1 MFEYCQILPFI
12 DVDGFDVSRV
22 TNAEC
27 MFSSCFKL
35 ETIICDNTWSIDGN
49 THWMFYDSEM
59 LKGATAYNSEKT
71 DCAMANPTVGYF
83 SPTPNIELKDG
94 EDNST
99 LLAKYKG
106 KRVNV
111 TYDRVLSAV
120 ELDYDFYEPCAYT
133 VCLPYDLDLS
143 EQHNA
148 DLLQVCQLNYIQ
160 GGKYMIFSNADPV
173 LKAGTPYLILMNEGE
188 QRLDAKGVIITDEV
202 AEGVPVLAYGEEYQE
217 LGTWKGTL
225 HRIEGAAAAE
235 MFAYSLQNDGY
246 FKRIRPNTPQIT
258 CPAFRAYYSA
268 NEFTGREVYMP
279 KFKLTI
285 AGEDEDDDPIL
296 ELPAAAF
303 SPDSSIPD
311 EAVGIIQVVTKN
323 GDNEFFDLQG
333 RKLQNRPVRKG
344 LYIENGKKVMV
355 K

>member
-1 MFEYCQILPFI
+1 M
-12 DVDGFDVSRV
+12 
-22 TNAEC
+22 
-27 MFSSCFKL
+27 
-35 ETIICDNTWSIDGN
+35 
-49 THWMFYDSEM
+49 
-59 LKGATAYNSEKT
+59 
-71 DCAMANPTVGYF
+71 
-83 SPTPNIELKDG
+83 
-94 EDNST
+94 
-99 LLAKYKG
+99 
-106 KRVNV
+106 
-111 TYDRVLSAV
+111 LSAV